1 MRKIHLRY
9 PLPSGQGDL
18 LAETASKAIAIGHF
32 DGVHRGHQAVIAKAV
47 ELARQHGIESA
58 VMTIHPH
65 PKEVLGQGQHYTAQL
80 TPLEEKLACLAELGV
95 DTAYVLH
102 FDRQLAALEPVQF
115 VEQVLAPLQIRH
127 AVVGFDFSFGHRGG
141 GNADTL
147 RELGQPLMQVEVVS
161 PVHLDG
167 AKVSSTRIR
176 DLLGSGLVEEA
187 ADLLGRPYA
196 VSGIVSHGD
205 GRGKTI
211 GFPTANITPADR
223 FVYPRLGVYAAHVW
237 LGNERHNCIINLG
250 IKPTFQNEAALPVL
264 EAHIFDFGQDIY
276 GKPARVDFLAYIR
289 PEQKFGSAQEL
300 VGQIRADVD
309 KARELLAEKSI
320 P

>member
-9 PLPSGQGDL
+9 PLPIGHDNLMAGS
-18 LAETASKAIAIGHF
+18 ASQAVAIGHF

-47 ELARQHGIESA
+47 ELGRHHGIESA

-65 PKEVLGQGQHYTAQL
+65 PKEVLGQGNHYLAQL
-80 TPLEEKLACLAELGV
+80 TPLEEKLACFAELGV

-102 FDRQLAALEPVQF
+102 FDQKLAALQPEQF
-115 VEQVLAPLQIRH
+115 VEQVLFPLQIRH
-127 AVVGFDFSFGHRGG
+127 AVVGFDFSFGHRGS

-147 RELGQPLMQVEVVS
+147 RELGQPFMQVEVVA
-161 PVHLDG
+161 PVHQDG

-176 DLLGSGLVEEA
+176 DLLGSGLVEDA

-205 GRGKTI
+205 GRGRTI
-211 GFPTANITPADR
+211 GFPTANVAPADR

-237 LGNERHNCIINLG
+237 LGDERYNSIINLG

-264 EAHIFDFGQDIY
+264 EAHIFDFDQDIY
-276 GKPARVDFLAYIR
+276 GQSARVDFLAYIR
-289 PEQKFGSAQEL
+289 PEQKFSSVHEL
-300 VGQIRADVD
+300 VGQIREDAD